1 MWMWRIHDCEEGWL
15 LMTRSRER
23 ERDELDLDLEFH
35 DWLVMLVIVRG

>member
-1 MWMWRIHDCEEGWL
+1 
-15 LMTRSRER
+15 MTRSRER